1 MTFDLANIVGLTGSA
16 MMVGAF
22 AYSNLTKLLNLVVFN
37 LLNLLGAFMLI
48 ASLAVHFNLGS
59 MVLEIA
65 WAAIAFFGL
74 VRALFAQAQ
83 ARA

>member
-1 MTFDLANIVGLTGSA
+1 MTLDLANIVGLSGGA
-16 MMVGAF
+16 LMLAAF
-22 AYSNLTKLLNLVVFN
+22 AYSNLTKSLNLVLFN
-37 LLNLLGAFMLI
+37 LLNLLGALMLV
-48 ASLAVHFNLGS
+48 ASLVVHFNLGS

-74 VRALFAQAQ
+74 VRALFAR